1 MWLCSGSTKA
11 PKIIGASL
19 LSRPTISLPKEI
31 LKQLENVYQTRKLKN
46 SRNFSLSFSF
56 GNYLQSVRL
65 STKYW
70 YLKIIPLFGY
80 WKPFRIDNTKW

>member
-1 MWLCSGSTKA
+1 
-11 PKIIGASL
+11 
-19 LSRPTISLPKEI
+19 
-31 LKQLENVYQTRKLKN
+31 
-46 SRNFSLSFSF
+46 
-56 GNYLQSVRL
+56 VRL